1 MLKLKQNGTSGDLL
15 KIIECFLSNRCKKL
29 VANGLASGWVA
40 ANSRFPQ
47 DSVLDPFFLLV
58 YTNNLS
64 TGLLLNLYLSDGT
77 SLFLFFFVIEIH
89 EWLKM
94 RH

>member
-47 DSVLDPFFLLV
+47 DSVLDPFFLFV

-64 TGLLLNLYLSDGT
+64 T
-77 SLFLFFFVIEIH
+77 LFLFFFVIEIH